1 LWNLQ
6 HVDLGFEPRGV
17 LTAKIALPPNRYD
30 DARTPIL
37 FAQVLERVRAL
48 PGVRAAGASG
58 WLPVVDAGGLW
69 GFRPEGGNYP
79 DGRWPLAEPQQA
91 TPGYFEAIGIPIIA
105 GRGFIASDA
114 ASAPLVAVVSKS
126 FAQLA
131 WPGKNAMG
139 QRFRLGGD
147 SPSITVI
154 GIAGDIQARG
164 FGDRPEPT
172 MYFAHAQAG
181 KSAYYTARS
190 MALIV
195 RVAGD
200 PDLFAAS
207 LRNVVHSID
216 RNVPVSEVRTLQ
228 QVVGTSVST
237 RRFNTALL
245 AGFAALALLL
255 AGIGTYGVISYGVTQ
270 RSFEIGVRMALG
282 AEHRSVFALVMSE
295 GMRLTIVGLG
305 MGLVV
310 SAGAGRAIRSMLV
323 GIPPVDA
330 PSLILTAVLLI
341 VVATVASAVPA
352 RRALRVSPLDA
363 LRSY

>member
-1 LWNLQ
+1 
-6 HVDLGFEPRGV
+6 
-17 LTAKIALPPNRYD
+17 
-30 DARTPIL
+30 
-37 FAQVLERVRAL
+37 
-48 PGVRAAGASG
+48 
-58 WLPVVDAGGLW
+58 
-69 GFRPEGGNYP
+69 
-79 DGRWPLAEPQQA
+79 
-91 TPGYFEAIGIPIIA
+91 
-105 GRGFIASDA
+105 
-114 ASAPLVAVVSKS
+114 
-126 FAQLA
+126 
-131 WPGKNAMG
+131 
-139 QRFRLGGD
+139 
-147 SPSITVI
+147 
-154 GIAGDIQARG
+154 
-164 FGDRPEPT
+164 
-172 MYFAHAQAG
+172 
-181 KSAYYTARS
+181 

-295 GMRLTIVGLG
+295 GMRLTIVGLA

>member
-1 LWNLQ
+1 
-6 HVDLGFEPRGV
+6 V
-17 LTAKIALPPNRYD
+17 
-30 DARTPIL
+30 
-37 FAQVLERVRAL
+37 
-48 PGVRAAGASG
+48 
-58 WLPVVDAGGLW
+58 
-69 GFRPEGGNYP
+69 
-79 DGRWPLAEPQQA
+79 PQQA
-91 TPGYFEAIGIPIIA
+91 TPGYFDAIGIPIVA
-105 GRGFIASDA
+105 GRAFDASDA

-131 WPGKNAMG
+131 WPGKNAIG

-147 SPSITVI
+147 SPSMTVI

-172 MYFAHAQAG
+172 MYFAHAQSG

-200 PDLFAAS
+200 PAPFAAS
-207 LRNVVHSID
+207 LRNAVHSID

-228 QVVGTSVST
+228 QVVGTSVSN

-282 AEHRSVFALVMSE
+282 AENRSVFALVMSE
-295 GMRLTIVGLG
+295 GMRLTIVGLAI
-305 MGLVV
+305 GLVV
-310 SAGAGRAIRSMLV
+310 SAGVGRAIRSMLV

-330 PSLILTAVLLI
+330 PSLILTAVLLV
-341 VVATVASAVPA
+341 VVAALASAVPA

-363 LRSY
+363 LRS

>member
-1 LWNLQ
+1 
-6 HVDLGFEPRGV
+6 
-17 LTAKIALPPNRYD
+17 
-30 DARTPIL
+30 
-37 FAQVLERVRAL
+37 
-48 PGVRAAGASG
+48 
-58 WLPVVDAGGLW
+58 
-69 GFRPEGGNYP
+69 
-79 DGRWPLAEPQQA
+79 
-91 TPGYFEAIGIPIIA
+91 
-105 GRGFIASDA
+105 
-114 ASAPLVAVVSKS
+114 
-126 FAQLA
+126 
-131 WPGKNAMG
+131 
-139 QRFRLGGD
+139 
-147 SPSITVI
+147 
-154 GIAGDIQARG
+154 
-164 FGDRPEPT
+164 

-295 GMRLTIVGLG
+295 GMRLTIVGLA

-330 PSLILTAVLLI
+330 PSLILTAVLLV